1 MSMFT
6 HIAKSNRLNNAGGCY
21 PDAMAH
27 ATTFTILM
35 IKLNKEDKKDRL
47 AMTII
52 ALFLWFTQQWA
63 SIKSYKDIPNFTRIS
78 GTFDCQPF
86 TFRTFTRGNNCW
98 AEYAHEI
105 KDNQHTYYVWQ
116 PIPRYLNCI
125 FQPYLGDQR
134 YNVPFLNDR
143 VKQRL
148 FKLIN
153 SRWKTPLAL
162 KTFKP
167 ARKNTFYRYISLC
180 ARADETLTPIP
191 RKHLVKSVKAHHTS
205 AICYQRLSS
214 DRLRFKI
221 FDAHNR
227 YIGFLFEF
235 IRKENLH
242 SYFKVHLKSKTVN
255 LITERLRDT
264 PYENIDPDLKHK
276 GSMSQ
281 YKIIK
286 TKGNSDHVAV
296 SAIMLG
302 SRRVPKDKDVTD
314 FLNRIDS
321 YVKQLKP
328 TNRASRAQWLAYFNA
343 VSFRIALL
351 FIVLTGVRPTHSISL
366 LSHYFSFTHITFVK
380 DKGRLRQVILS
391 DYLLREITHYTELKA
406 SLHSQLSLHDDLP
419 ELWYIYDKSE
429 TPTPLSARALRVFMN
444 KHWAGVVPYQLR
456 HYFAQ
461 CAHTIISL
469 TPLTAQDIDRLMGHE
484 NTGEHLGSDI
494 MFPKNIDVLKAYLNG
509 LDQHIGVK
517 ELHYV

>member
-1 MSMFT
+1 MSIFT
-6 HIAKSNRLNNAGGCY
+6 HIARSNRLNNAGGCY

-27 ATTFTILM
+27 AITLTILM
-35 IKLNKEDKKDRL
+35 IKLNKEDEKDRL

-52 ALFLWFTQQWA
+52 ALFLWLTQQWTN
-63 SIKSYKDIPNFTRIS
+63 IKSYKDIPNFTRLS
-78 GTFDCQPF
+78 GKLDCQQF
-86 TFRTFTRGNNCW
+86 TFRTFSQGNNVW

-105 KDNQHTYYVWQ
+105 KDNQRTYYVWQ
-116 PIPRYLNCI
+116 PVPHYLNCI
-125 FQPYLGDQR
+125 FQPYISAKGYD
-134 YNVPFLNDR
+134 VSFLNDR

-148 FKLIN
+148 FKMIN
-153 SRWKTPLAL
+153 SHWKTPQAL
-162 KTFKP
+162 KNFKP
-167 ARKNTFYRYISLC
+167 ARKNTFYSYISLC

-191 RKHLVKSVKAHHTS
+191 RKNLVKSVKAHHTS

-214 DRLRFKI
+214 NRLRFKI
-221 FDAHNR
+221 FDAHHR

-255 LITERLRDT
+255 LITEHTRVT
-264 PYENIDPDLKHK
+264 PYESIDPNLKHK

-281 YKIIK
+281 YKTIK
-286 TKGNSDHVAV
+286 TKKSSDYVAV
-296 SAIMLG
+296 SEIVLG

-328 TNRASRAQWLAYFNA
+328 TNRASRAQWLTYFNA

-391 DYLLREITHYTELKA
+391 DYLLKEITHYTELKT
-406 SLHSQLSLHDDLP
+406 SLHSLLSLHDELP
-419 ELWYIYDKSE
+419 ELWYIYDASE

-469 TPLTAQDIDRLMGHE
+469 TPLTAQDVDRLMGHE

-494 MFPKNIDVLKAYLNG
+494 MFPKNIEVLKAYLNG